1 MKTKI
6 IIPFAALAVCCI
18 FGGCVSAPPPEA
30 CDLETSVQMLMEN
43 MRRHPQFTKNYNA
56 AKTAKGAIPIV
67 CQSPIANKTPRA
79 EVRSIGRAVDDL
91 VRVAL
96 FDTGIF
102 EVKDDN
108 AADMML
114 SRIVWGA
121 DGGIENVS
129 ALMNA
134 VGEHEHDAPDFI
146 VSGDIRES
154 LISQGQLTYQLR
166 LAVYNLKTG
175 KVVWEGIQSKINL

>member
-1 MKTKI
+1 MKTKM
-6 IIPFAALAVCCI
+6 IIPFAALAVCSILC
-18 FGGCVSAPPPEA
+18 GCVSAPPPEA

-43 MRRHPQFTKNYNA
+43 MRRHPQFTENYNA
-56 AKTAKGAIPIV
+56 VKTVKGAIPIV
-67 CQSPIANKTPRA
+67 CQSPISNKTPRA
-79 EVRSIGRAVDDL
+79 EVRSMGRAVDDL

-102 EVKDDN
+102 VVKDDN
-108 AADMML
+108 EADMIL
-114 SRIVWGA
+114 SRIVWGEN
-121 DGGIENVS
+121 GGIENMS

-134 VGEHEHDAPDFI
+134 LGGHDAPDFI

-175 KVVWEGIQSKINL
+175 EVVWEGIQSKINL

>member
-1 MKTKI
+1 MKTKM

-18 FGGCVSAPPPEA
+18 LNGCVSAPPPETW
-30 CDLETSVQMLMEN
+30 DIETSVQILMEN
-43 MRRHPQFTKNYNA
+43 MRRHSQFTKNYNA
-56 AKTAKGAIPIV
+56 VKTAKGAMPIV

-108 AADMML
+108 AVDMIL
-114 SRIVWGA
+114 SRIVWGEN
-121 DGGIENVS
+121 GGIENMS

-134 VGEHEHDAPDFI
+134 LGGHDAPDFI
-146 VSGDIRES
+146 VSGDLRQSIAA
-154 LISQGQLTYQLR
+154 GGYPTYRLR
-166 LAVYNLKTG
+166 LAIYNLKTG
-175 KVVWEGIQSKINL
+175 KIVWEGVQRKIKLQ

>member
-1 MKTKI
+1 MKTKM

-18 FGGCVSAPPPEA
+18 LGGCVSAPPPET
-30 CDLETSVQMLMEN
+30 CDLETSVQILMEK
-43 MRRHPQFTKNYNA
+43 MRRHPQFTENYNA
-56 AKTAKGAIPIV
+56 VKTAKGALPIV

-79 EVRSIGRAVDDL
+79 EVRSMGRAVDDL

-96 FDTGIF
+96 FDAGIF

-108 AADMML
+108 AADMIL
-114 SRIVWGA
+114 SRIVWGT

-134 VGEHEHDAPDFI
+134 VGEQEHDAPDFI
-146 VSGDIRES
+146 VSGDIREA

-166 LAVYNLKTG
+166 LAVHNLKTG
-175 KVVWEGIQSKINL
+175 KIVWEGIQSKINL

>member
-1 MKTKI
+1 MKNKI
-6 IIPFAALAVCCI
+6 IITVTALVVSYVL
-18 FGGCVSAPPPEA
+18 GGCVSAPPPER

-43 MRRHPQFTKNYNA
+43 MRRHPQFTKNYNEV
-56 AKTAKGAIPIV
+56 KTAKGAMPIV

-79 EVRSIGRAVDDL
+79 EVRSMGRAVDDL

-108 AADMML
+108 AVDMIL

-134 VGEHEHDAPDFI
+134 VGGHDAPDFI

-154 LISQGQLTYQLR
+154 FISQGQLTYQLR

-175 KVVWEGIQSKINL
+175 KVVWEGIQRKINL

>member
-6 IIPFAALAVCCI
+6 IIPFGALAVCCI
-18 FGGCVSAPPPEA
+18 FGGCVSAPPPER

-56 AKTAKGAIPIV
+56 VKTAKGAIPIV

-79 EVRSIGRAVDDL
+79 EVRSMGRAVDDL

-108 AADMML
+108 AVDMIL

-129 ALMNA
+129 SLMNA
-134 VGEHEHDAPDFI
+134 VGGHDAPDFI

-154 LISQGQLTYQLR
+154 FISQGQLTYQLR
-166 LAVYNLKTG
+166 IAVYNLKTG
-175 KVVWEGIQSKINL
+175 KVVWESIQSKINL

>member
-1 MKTKI
+1 MKNKI
-6 IIPFAALAVCCI
+6 IIAGTALVASYVL
-18 FGGCVSAPPPEA
+18 GGCVSAPPPER
-30 CDLETSVQMLMEN
+30 CDIETSVQILMEN
-43 MRRHPQFTKNYNA
+43 MRRHSQFTKNYNA
-56 AKTAKGAIPIV
+56 VKAAKGAMPIV
-67 CQSPIANKTPRA
+67 CQSPIVNKTPRA

-108 AADMML
+108 AVDMIL

-134 VGEHEHDAPDFI
+134 VGEHDAPDFI

>member
-18 FGGCVSAPPPEA
+18 FGGCVSAPPPER
-30 CDLETSVQMLMEN
+30 CDIEMSVQILMEN
-43 MRRHPQFTKNYNA
+43 MRRHSQFTKNYNA
-56 AKTAKGAIPIV
+56 VKAAKGAMPIV

-108 AADMML
+108 AVDMIL

-121 DGGIENVS
+121 DGSIENVS

-134 VGEHEHDAPDFI
+134 VGEHDAPDFI
-146 VSGDIRES
+146 VSGDLQQS
-154 LISQGQLTYQLR
+154 VSSGGYPTYRLR

-175 KVVWEGIQSKINL
+175 KIVWEGIQRKIKLQ

>member
-1 MKTKI
+1 MKNKI
-6 IIPFAALAVCCI
+6 IITVTALVASYVL
-18 FGGCVSAPPPEA
+18 GGCVSAPPPER
-30 CDLETSVQMLMEN
+30 CDLGTSVQMLMEK
-43 MRRHPQFTKNYNA
+43 MRRHPQFTENYNA
-56 AKTAKGAIPIV
+56 VKTVKGAIPIV
-67 CQSPIANKTPRA
+67 CQSPIVNKTPRA
-79 EVRSIGRAVDDL
+79 EVRSMGRAVDDL
-91 VRVAL
+91 VLVAL

-108 AADMML
+108 AVDMIL
-114 SRIVWGA
+114 SRIVWGD

-129 ALMNA
+129 SLMNA
-134 VGEHEHDAPDFI
+134 VGGHDAPDFM

-154 LISQGQLTYQLR
+154 FIFQGQLTYQLR

>member
-1 MKTKI
+1 MKTKM
-6 IIPFAALAVCCI
+6 IIPFVALAVCCI
-18 FGGCVSAPPPEA
+18 LAGCVSAPPPETW
-30 CDLETSVQMLMEN
+30 DIETSVQILMEN

-56 AKTAKGAIPIV
+56 VKTAKGAIPIV

-96 FDTGIF
+96 FDTGAF
-102 EVKDDN
+102 EVKDDG

-121 DGGIENVS
+121 DGGIENMS

-134 VGEHEHDAPDFI
+134 VGGHDAPDFI
-146 VSGDIRES
+146 VSGDLRQSIAA
-154 LISQGQLTYQLR
+154 GGYPTYRLR

-175 KVVWEGIQSKINL
+175 KIVWEGLQRKIRLQ

>member
-1 MKTKI
+1 MKKKI
-6 IIPFAALAVCCI
+6 MVPFAALAVCCI
-18 FGGCVSAPPPEA
+18 FGGCVSAPPPETW
-30 CDLETSVQMLMEN
+30 DIETSVQILMEN
-43 MRRHPQFTKNYNA
+43 MRRHSQFTKNYNA
-56 AKTAKGAIPIV
+56 VKMAKGAMPIV

-108 AADMML
+108 AVDMIL

-134 VGEHEHDAPDFI
+134 VGEHDAPDFI

-154 LISQGQLTYQLR
+154 LIYQGQST
-166 LAVYNLKTG
+166 TPCCP
-175 KVVWEGIQSKINL
+175 

>member
-1 MKTKI
+1 MKNKI
-6 IIPFAALAVCCI
+6 IIAVTALVASYVL
-18 FGGCVSAPPPEA
+18 GGCVSAPPPER
-30 CDLETSVQMLMEN
+30 CDLGTSVQMLMEK
-43 MRRHPQFTKNYNA
+43 MRRHPQFNENYNA
-56 AKTAKGAIPIV
+56 VKTAKGAIPIV
-67 CQSPIANKTPRA
+67 CQSPIANRTPRA
-79 EVRSIGRAVDDL
+79 EVRSMGRAVDDL

-108 AADMML
+108 AVDMIL

-129 ALMNA
+129 SLMNA
-134 VGEHEHDAPDFI
+134 VGDHDAPPDFI

-154 LISQGQLTYQLR
+154 FISQGQLTYQLR
-166 LAVYNLKTG
+166 LAIYNLKTG